1 MIAPADTD
9 ALPPG
14 VATENEALDVRL
26 ASIRR
31 AFVEKLWSGMLLLA
45 AVGVP
50 ISVSRA
56 WSTGWLDV
64 YSLQVAL
71 GVGVALVY
79 RGRRRL
85 SQGWLSGL
93 LSASARNLGHASRGD
108 GNLPVRRVRHDAG
121 DAILCAAASR
131 MLARLRAS
139 DTVARI
145 GGDEFLILLP
155 DMKDAAAA
163 GPIARSLIESLSAP
177 YPACGNTV
185 SIGASIGIAIYPD
198 DGLTGAELR
207 RMADAA
213 MYEAK
218 RHGKGSFRYAR
229 A

>member
-1 MIAPADTD
+1 MALRQAGRNGSKLALLFVDLDGFKSVNDTC
-9 ALPPG
+9 G
-14 VATENEALDVRL
+14 
-26 ASIRR
+26 
-31 AFVEKLWSGMLLLA
+31 
-45 AVGVP
+45 
-50 ISVSRA
+50 
-56 WSTGWLDV
+56 
-64 YSLQVAL
+64 
-71 GVGVALVY
+71 
-79 RGRRRL
+79 
-85 SQGWLSGL
+85 
-93 LSASARNLGHASRGD
+93 
-108 GNLPVRRVRHDAG
+108 HDAG
-121 DAILCAAASR
+121 DAVLCAAASR

-229 A
+229 G